1 MKIKKYDPSLFN
13 SIVEATKSGQSV
25 NIKVDNNLEIINI
38 QREME
43 NSLGKLINQKEMNEH
58 QANNVQRNISYIK
71 RSQIKE

>member
-1 MKIKKYDPSLFN
+1 MKIKKYDPSLFE
-13 SIVEATKSGQSV
+13 SIVDAAKSGQSV

-43 NSLGKLINQKEMNEH
+43 NSLGKLINQKVMNEH